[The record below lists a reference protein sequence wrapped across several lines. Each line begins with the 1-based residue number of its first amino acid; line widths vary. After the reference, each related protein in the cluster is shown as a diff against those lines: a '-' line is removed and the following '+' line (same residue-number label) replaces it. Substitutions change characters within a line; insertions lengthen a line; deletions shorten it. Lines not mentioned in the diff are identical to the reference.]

1 MVTGIHNRYYEGSS
15 YMESNQSAGNT
26 QKVLFLRTGQP
37 ALRRPI

>member
-1 MVTGIHNRYYEGSS
+1 
-15 YMESNQSAGNT
+15 MESNQSAGNT